1 MRAVTGT
8 VISSKRISLSKASAV
23 VSRFA
28 ANQNAARPEVA
39 AYVRRTSVAFDEL
52 VRFHREI
59 RAARKGSDIEK
70 PIAKEGEAEE
80 ELKKNKSRKRSRDE
94 PEFVND
100 GTLRV
105 GGYKEVEDGCRDRR
119 GGGVGSDGEGE
130 KKKRRKKADEE
141 RGYIAIKDEKVP
153 VSNGN
158 LVEPGRDYGDG
169 AELRKDGKRRKKKMK
184 VDVGETSS
192 PGRKVKQEP
201 ELVEER
207 HRHRKKKEKENRKG
221 DQKEEIPA
229 GVVDR
234 KHRKSLDVGED
245 LGDLKDEQHKKKKKK
260 NRPED

>member
-8 VISSKRISLSKASAV
+8 VVSSKRISLSKASAV
-23 VSRFA
+23 LSRFA

-39 AYVRRTSVAFDEL
+39 AYVRRTSAAFDEL
-52 VRFHREI
+52 VRFHHEI

-70 PIAKEGEAEE
+70 PIAKEGEVKE

-100 GTLRV
+100 GTLRI
-105 GGYKEVEDGCRDRR
+105 GGYKEVED
-119 GGGVGSDGEGE
+119 GE

-141 RGYIAIKDEKVP
+141 RGHIAIKDEKVP

-169 AELRKDGKRRKKKMK
+169 AELREDGKRRKKRMK
-184 VDVGETSS
+184 VDMGETIS

-201 ELVEER
+201 ELEEER

-234 KHRKSLDVGED
+234 KHRKSLDVGEG

>member
-39 AYVRRTSVAFDEL
+39 AYVRRTSAAFDEL

-70 PIAKEGEAEE
+70 PIAKWEAEE

-105 GGYKEVEDGCRDRR
+105 EGYKEVEDGGRDRR
-119 GGGVGSDGEGE
+119 GGGVGSDGGGE

-201 ELVEER
+201 ELEEER
-207 HRHRKKKEKENRKG
+207 RQHRKKKEKENRKG

-245 LGDLKDEQHKKKKKK
+245 LGDLKDGRYKKKKKK